1 MTSNDTSLKA
11 WIELAEGLYEFLNR
25 NGTTINYQFK
35 DLKVSVPQT
44 TGENSEKADWGI
56 NGPVSIST
64 SEVQKAEAADVA

>member
-35 DLKVSVPQT
+35 DLKVSVPRT

-56 NGPVSIST
+56 NGTVSIST

>member
-11 WIELAEGLYEFLNR
+11 WIALAAGLYEFLNR

-35 DLKVSVPQT
+35 DLKVSVPHA

-56 NGPVSIST
+56 NGTVSIST

>member
-56 NGPVSIST
+56 YGTVSIST